1 MVILMFYLVK
11 FYTDDLEDL
20 KNKAVSLCQSLPK
33 KWQKSIYVYI
43 CVRAHD
49 LKDFRSGEPETEYI

>member
-20 KNKAVSLCQSLPK
+20 KNKVFHCVNPY
-33 KWQKSIYVYI
+33 QKNGKNLSMCIFAYMHMI
-43 CVRAHD
+43 
-49 LKDFRSGEPETEYI
+49 

>member
-33 KWQKSIYVYI
+33 NGKNLSMCIFAYV
-43 CVRAHD
+43 HM
-49 LKDFRSGEPETEYI
+49 T